1 MPQATATA
9 VVSEP
14 PRPSVV
20 MSPFASMPWKPAT
33 TGMAPAAM
41 ASMMRSLCTFTILAF
56 ACMPSVSMPAWRPVK
71 LMDL

>member
-20 MSPFASMPWKPAT
+20 MSPLASMPWNPAT
-33 TGMAPAAM
+33 TGMAPSSS
-41 ASMMRSLCTFTILAF
+41 ASMMRSLCTFTMLRLVVRAVRLDARLA
-56 ACMPSVSMPAWRPVK
+56 PVK

>member
-1 MPQATATA
+1 MPQAMATA

-20 MSPFASMPWKPAT
+20 MSPLASMPWNPAT
-33 TGMAPAAM
+33 TGMAPSSS
-41 ASMMRSLCTFTILAF
+41 ASKMRSLCTLMMRALLWV
-56 ACMPSVSMPAWRPVK
+56 PLVSMPAWRPVK